1 MASQEKNALR
11 KSYCQRGTVL
21 LQALIND
28 SEPSVQQ
35 ALAKNCVDLLAALP
49 GESRISLFQQMS
61 SVIAES
67 GCAWRIRLALADQLG
82 TIALLFDI
90 KVRTLPQ
97 IWHPAGLSC

>member
-1 MASQEKNALR
+1 M
-11 KSYCQRGTVL
+11 
-21 LQALIND
+21 
-28 SEPSVQQ
+28 QQ

-90 KVRTLPQ
+90 KVRSCSSLISAQKGVLASIACSPHTLLRLLTDSAEGSP
-97 IWHPAGLSC
+97 